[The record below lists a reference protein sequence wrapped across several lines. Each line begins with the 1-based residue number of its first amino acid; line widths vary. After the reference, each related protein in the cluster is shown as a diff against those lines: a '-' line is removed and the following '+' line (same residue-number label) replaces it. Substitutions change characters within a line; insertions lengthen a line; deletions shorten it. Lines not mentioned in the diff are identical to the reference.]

1 MKAETD
7 DLYAIFLLK
16 KNVCPDIRKTI
27 LRYPLMVAPETL
39 KE

>member
-16 KNVCPDIRKTI
+16 KNVWIDIRKTI
-27 LRYPLMVAPETL
+27 LRYPLMVVPETF